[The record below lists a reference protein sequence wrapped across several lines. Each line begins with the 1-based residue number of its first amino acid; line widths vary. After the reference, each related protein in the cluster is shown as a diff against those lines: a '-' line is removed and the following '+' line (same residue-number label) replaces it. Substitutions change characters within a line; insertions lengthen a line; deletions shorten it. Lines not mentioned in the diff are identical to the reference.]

1 MNQTIAEN
9 QPYEAV
15 VEQWQSFDCHHH
27 GNDSNS
33 SPKLELAEVF
43 RQVWEDFLN
52 RFNPSSAQRRFESNI
67 TKCRTP
73 AMGGQLE
80 RCNQCSQERGVYDS
94 CRDRHCPKCGLLT
107 RAEWREKR
115 QAETMPIDYYHVVN
129 KAPGMEGIARDNPE
143 LVLDLLLWAAAEAL
157 KTIAANPKY
166 LGAQIGFYQQLHT
179 SSQMLEF
186 HPHVHCLV
194 SGGGL
199 SPDGQQWVSCQE
211 GFLPKR
217 ILTARFR
224 RLVLNGVKK
233 LFEAGKLQFFG
244 EQAHLSDRVA
254 FGRHLAKAK
263 AKNWNV
269 SVKRPIGGPEQVLD
283 YMNRHAQSVAIAN
296 DRLLYIKD
304 GRVYFQWKDYRVGR
318 QARYNEPA
326 WRRVHSARP
335 HACFAEGFQS
345 HAPWRLSCK
354 LPQEG
359 KAGSVFPPARF
370 TDHRADHRH

>member
-1 MNQTIAEN
+1 
-9 QPYEAV
+9 
-15 VEQWQSFDCHHH
+15 
-27 GNDSNS
+27 
-33 SPKLELAEVF
+33 
-43 RQVWEDFLN
+43 
-52 RFNPSSAQRRFESNI
+52 
-67 TKCRTP
+67 
-73 AMGGQLE
+73 MGGQLE

-94 CRDRHCPKCGLLT
+94 CRNRHCPKCGLLT

-186 HPHVHCLV
+186 HPHVQ
-194 SGGGL
+194 SGVGRWVIARRPTVGIVPGRL
-199 SPDGQQWVSCQE
+199 SAQTDSDCP
-211 GFLPKR
+211 
-217 ILTARFR
+217 FR

-304 GRVYFQWKDYRVGR
+304 GRGFPMEGLPGRR